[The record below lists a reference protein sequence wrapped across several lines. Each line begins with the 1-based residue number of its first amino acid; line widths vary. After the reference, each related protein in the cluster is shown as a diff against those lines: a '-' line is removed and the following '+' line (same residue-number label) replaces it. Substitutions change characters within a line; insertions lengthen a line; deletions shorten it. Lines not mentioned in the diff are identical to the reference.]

1 MLDSSRWANLAVFDG
16 CCRVNLAVPPPG
28 NFRWTNLDILSGFR
42 WTNPAVLISLH

>member
-1 MLDSSRWANLAVFDG
+1 MLDSSRWANLAVLDG
-16 CCRVNLAVPPPG
+16 CCRVNLAAPPG